1 MSKFITL
8 KNGIQLQIINDTKF
22 KTSAISVNFIK
33 KLDKST
39 ATINALLPYVLK
51 RGCKEFPDTMELNRY
66 LDELYGSKIS
76 CNVTKS
82 GDNQIIS
89 LTGVTVSDIYAQKQ
103 KPFNKLAKLIYEI
116 IYNPYLCDGEFNS
129 VYVEREK
136 ENMKLFIEGIKN
148 DKREYARK
156 RVVEEMFDNS
166 VYGLYAYGDTDTL
179 AKITSNDLIKYY
191 KNVFLSTIAN
201 IVVTGAVDED
211 EIANTISALFENVNT
226 SNDYTN
232 IYAVSSRNEEKTVIE
247 PSEVNQSKLAIGY
260 ITEITRNHPNY
271 FGMLLFDNLFGGS
284 VHSKLFLNVR
294 EKLSLAYYAASRYN
308 SYKGYLLVDS
318 GIETKN
324 YEKAKSEIEKQLN
337 EMKSGNFSDKDIEYT
352 KLALI
357 NNYKSAKDSLSALLN
372 YYSTSI
378 LVDNFMEI
386 DEAIEKIKNT
396 TKADI
401 TAAAQ
406 TVEIDTIYLLK
417 GRD

>member
-1 MSKFITL
+1 MSKFIKL
-8 KNGIQLQIINDTKF
+8 KNGIQLQIINDAKF
-22 KTSAISVNFIK
+22 KTSAISVNFIN
-33 KLDKST
+33 KLDKNT

-51 RGCKEFPDTMELNRY
+51 RGCEKFPDTMELNRY
-66 LDELYGSKIS
+66 LDELYGSKLS

-89 LTGVTVSDIYAQKQ
+89 LTGVTVSDIYAKEH
-103 KPFNKLAKLIYEI
+103 KPFNKLAELIYEI
-116 IYNPYLCDGEFNS
+116 IYKPYLCDGNFNS

-156 RVVEEMFDNS
+156 RVIEEMFDNS
-166 VYGLYAYGDTDTL
+166 VYGLYAYGDADSL
-179 AKITSNDLIKYY
+179 AKITGDDLIKYY
-191 KNVFLSTIAN
+191 NNIFLSSISN
-201 IVVTGAVDED
+201 IVVAGAVDEY
-211 EIANTISALFENVNT
+211 EIEKTISALFENVNIH
-226 SNDYTN
+226 NDYID
-232 IYAVSSRNEEKTVIE
+232 IYATSSRSESKTVIE
-247 PSEVNQSKLAIGY
+247 PSDVNQSKLAIGY
-260 ITEITRNHPNY
+260 ITEITRNHPDY

-372 YYSTSI
+372 YYSASI
-378 LVDNFMEI
+378 LVDNFLEI
-386 DEAIEKIKNT
+386 DDAIDKIKNT
-396 TKADI
+396 SKDDI
-401 TAAAQ
+401 IAAAQ
-406 TVEIDTIYLLK
+406 TVKIDTIYLLK